1 MYLLGFDVG
10 TSSVKASLINAATG
24 VCAASDYFPKQEM
37 RMTAVKTG
45 WAEQDP
51 ELWWQNLCM
60 ASASILA
67 NSGVDRDQVRAIGI
81 SYQMH
86 GLVMIDK
93 NYKVL
98 RPSIIWCDSRA
109 VGYGEAA
116 ARALGDEI
124 CHNHLLNSPG
134 NFTASKL
141 AWVKEHEPEIY
152 SKIYKVMLPGDY
164 IAMRMTGE
172 VQTTIPGLSEGII
185 WDFKREDI
193 SKELMRYYGFD
204 SSIMPDVVPT
214 FSKQAGLSAD
224 GAFALGLTPG
234 TPVCYRAGDQAN
246 NALSLNVFKPGEV
259 ASTAG
264 TSGVI
269 YGVLDKLT
277 HDAQNRVNLF
287 AHVNHT
293 VQDPRLGMLLCIN
306 GTGSMNAWIKK
317 QISPEGISYDVMNM
331 MADAIPIGS
340 NGVSILPFGNGAERV
355 LGNRDIGAT
364 FRGLNFNVH
373 TRAHILRAVQEGIVF
388 AMKYGL
394 DIMSELG
401 LNLTAIRAGAAN
413 MYKSDIFSKTMASL
427 AGVPIDLYETN
438 GAAGAAKGAGIGAGI
453 YADSDEAFAKLQKMD
468 TIEPDVQNIEAYQE
482 AYLRWKE
489 LLNEVLS
496 YSQGK

>member
-37 RMTAVKTG
+37 RMTAVKPG

-67 NSGVDRDQVRAIGI
+67 TSGIDREQVRAIGI

-86 GLVMIDK
+86 GLVMVDK
-93 NYKVL
+93 HYKVL

-109 VGYGEAA
+109 VSYGDAA
-116 ARALGDEI
+116 AKALGRDI
-124 CHNHLLNSPG
+124 CDNHLLNSPG

-141 AWVKEHEPEIY
+141 AWVKENEPEIY
-152 SKIYKVMLPGDY
+152 AKIYKVMLPGDY

-172 VQTTIPGLSEGII
+172 VQTTIPGLSEGIL
-185 WDFKREDI
+185 WDFKRESI
-193 SKELMRYYGFD
+193 SREMMEYYGFD
-204 SSIMPDVVPT
+204 KAIMPDVVPT

-224 GAFALGLTPG
+224 GAFALGLKQG

-277 HDAQNRVNLF
+277 HDDQNRVNLF

-293 VQDPRLGMLLCIN
+293 PEDPRLGMLLCIN

-331 MADAIPIGS
+331 MADSIPIGS
-340 NGVSILPFGNGAERV
+340 SGVSILPFGNGAERV
-355 LGNRDIGAT
+355 LGNRETGAV
-364 FRGLNFNVH
+364 FNGINFNVH
-373 TRAHILRAVQEGIVF
+373 TRAHLLRAVQEGIVF

-394 DIMSELG
+394 DIMSDLG
-401 LNLTAIRAGAAN
+401 LKVSTIRAGAAN
-413 MYKSDIFSKTMASL
+413 MYRSEIFGRTMASL
-427 AGVPIDLYETN
+427 AGVPIELYETT
-438 GAAGAAKGAGIGAGI
+438 GAAGAAQGAGIGAGI
-453 YADSDEAFAKLQKMD
+453 YSDPDEAFAKLQKMD
-468 TIEPDVQNIEAYQE
+468 TIEPDIANFAEYQE
-482 AYLRWKE
+482 AYERWRE
-489 LLNEVLS
+489 LLSAVLRNL
-496 YSQGK
+496 K

>member
-37 RMTAVKTG
+37 KMKAVKPG

-51 ELWWQNLCM
+51 ELWWHNLCM
-60 ASASILA
+60 ASASVLA
-67 NSGVDRDQVRAIGI
+67 NSGIDRDQVRAIGI

-86 GLVMIDK
+86 GLVMVDK
-93 NYKVL
+93 HYNVL

-109 VGYGEAA
+109 VGYGDEAA
-116 ARALGDEI
+116 KVLGADI

-152 SKIYKVMLPGDY
+152 SKIYKVMLPGDF

-172 VQTTIPGLSEGII
+172 IQTTIPGLSEGIM
-185 WDFKREDI
+185 WDFKREVI
-193 SKELMRYYGFD
+193 SKEMLDYFGFS
-204 SSIMPDVVPT
+204 SSILPDIVPT

-224 GAFALGLTPG
+224 GAFALGLKQG

-287 AHVNHT
+287 AHVNHKID
-293 VQDPRLGMLLCIN
+293 DPRLGMLLCIN

-317 QISPEGISYDVMNM
+317 QISPDGITYDVMNM

-355 LGNRDIGAT
+355 LENRETGAV
-364 FRGLNFNVH
+364 FSGINFNVH
-373 TRAHILRAVQEGIVF
+373 TRAHLFRAVQEGIVF

-394 DIMSELG
+394 DIMQELG
-401 LNLTAIRAGAAN
+401 LKATTIRAGAAN
-413 MYKSDIFSKTMASL
+413 MYMSDIFGKTMATL
-427 AGVPIDLYETN
+427 AGVPIELYETN

-453 YADSDEAFAKLQKMD
+453 YADSDDAFAKLQKID
-468 TIEPDVQNIEAYQE
+468 TIEPDMAHIEEYCEAYE
-482 AYLRWKE
+482 RWKV
-489 LLNEVLS
+489 LLKNVLATL
-496 YSQGK
+496 Q